1 MPGIHSDS
9 EMPGVAF
16 RRGSEGDARQGT
28 CYGHRDDKTYNR
40 IKIRATEQDEGR
52 PVVLLHYAQVTNDN
66 RIVRFFVING
76 HLDPGMKVFSRVPTT
91 CAPAILT
98 GDSAKG
104 TIQLLTPN
112 IMEEWVRTEQDGR
125 YIFHAPDSYKEGG
138 LTWMHRADLGDE
150 SLVYEQVKNF
160 LFLNDG

>member
-28 CYGHRDDKTYNR
+28 CYGHRDAKTYNR

-76 HLDPGMKVFSRVPTT
+76 HLDPGMKVFSRVDRKSTRLNSSHVS
-91 CAPAILT
+91 I
-98 GDSAKG
+98 
-104 TIQLLTPN
+104 
-112 IMEEWVRTEQDGR
+112 
-125 YIFHAPDSYKEGG
+125 SYAVFCLK
-138 LTWMHRADLGDE
+138 
-150 SLVYEQVKNF
+150 KK
-160 LFLNDG
+160 